1 MRSLLRDK
9 NLSSAKKQDTS
20 FRKIPCVHTGIFPH
34 LASFQQRIAHNPNAT
49 GMLAGGS
56 GWYRA
61 IQVIRVRTLLNPS
74 INHRSA

>member
-1 MRSLLRDK
+1 MFSPIPNKTPSCSEQHTLFSK
-9 NLSSAKKQDTS
+9 ISC
-20 FRKIPCVHTGIFPH
+20 FRTGIPAH
-34 LASFQQRIAHNPNAT
+34 LASFQRRIAHNPNAT

>member
-20 FRKIPCVHTGIFPH
+20 FRKIPCVHTGISPH
-34 LASFQQRIAHNPNAT
+34 LASFQQRIAQSRDVT
-49 GMLAGGS
+49 GMLARDS

-61 IQVIRVRTLLNPS
+61 IRVIRIRTLLNPFIS
-74 INHRSA
+74 HRSA